1 MVTNCEYENTEKYPM
16 TKSSLVALVL
26 IAALVQVGRAQSSAQ
41 PADPIVKGVVRV
53 ADQIKLP
60 AKEPGVLVQLAVKEG
75 TQIKAGQVIG
85 KIDDSEPQM
94 KKVAALADYKGA
106 YNRWQDDVEIRFA
119 EAQEAVAKI
128 KYEKLLE
135 TNKQA
140 LKSVPEVEIN

>member
-1 MVTNCEYENTEKYPM
+1 MLE
-16 TKSSLVALVL
+16 
-26 IAALVQVGRAQSSAQ
+26 Q
-41 PADPIVKGVVRV
+41 PATQPGNPVVRGVVRV

-75 TQIKAGQVIG
+75 TQVKAGQVIG

-94 KKVAALADYKGA
+94 KKMAACADYKGA
-106 YNRWQDDVEIRFA
+106 YKRWKDDVEIRY
-119 EAQEAVAKI
+119 AQAQAAVAKT

-140 LKSVPEVEIN
+140 DQVGPRSRTQRGQARMGPLQAGNRKIHPRQGAGEVRSA